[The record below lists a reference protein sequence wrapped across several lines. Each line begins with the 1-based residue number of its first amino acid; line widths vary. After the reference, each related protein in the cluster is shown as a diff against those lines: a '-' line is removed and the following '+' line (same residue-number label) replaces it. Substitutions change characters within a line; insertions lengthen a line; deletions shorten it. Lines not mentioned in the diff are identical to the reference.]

1 MSHHTEPRMD
11 HMQPTDDEI
20 AGALASL
27 RVLLLD
33 ALRSGKYIQPGDG
46 WQQHGE
52 AHVLDFGDQTGSAF
66 KPGRLVLAK
75 WLSPEI
81 VSASVDSGFHSYVM
95 LGGWA
100 DPAVDLGRARSRHL
114 ALMQGLDRYWAAYVL
129 QNTMLV
135 AAGAPPSSC
144 RLLGEIIN
152 LQMPASFVQRRVCAV
167 CHTLNSYFS
176 PTCIACGR
184 PLAATGA
191 KRE

>member
-1 MSHHTEPRMD
+1 
-11 HMQPTDDEI
+11 
-20 AGALASL
+20 
-27 RVLLLD
+27 
-33 ALRSGKYIQPGDG
+33 
-46 WQQHGE
+46 
-52 AHVLDFGDQTGSAF
+52 
-66 KPGRLVLAK
+66 
-75 WLSPEI
+75 
-81 VSASVDSGFHSYVM
+81 M